1 LRELEEIRKRLHE
14 FEEIHKKLRE
24 FKEIDISGKTVKVT
38 VNSKEENSLKTFDW
52 ILSKNSASG
61 KELISKNRK
70 TYPNTALQRLY

>member
-1 LRELEEIRKRLHE
+1 VSL
-14 FEEIHKKLRE
+14 KK
-24 FKEIDISGKTVKVT
+24 KKTQGKTVEDT

-61 KELISKNRK
+61 KEFISKNRK